1 MSVHYKWFNML
12 SDCMLRE
19 IWSGKHTIN
28 HRVSTFLYAMGK
40 ALRSQSPPPP
50 PTIPV
55 SATSCYIFKVNCP
68 VFGQS
73 IIVALSGGY
82 ILYYIFLVYLA
93 GMKNVATTACVPCTV
108 LITNG
113 KRKSTEQTCVFTLYL
128 LNCCPIVT
136 LYSLVPRPPLLLPSV
151 CVHNNTLKWSSAPVY
166 YCER

>member
-1 MSVHYKWFNML
+1 MYTISGSTRFLIACLEKFGVESTLSITEYLHFYMQWEKHYALDL
-12 SDCMLRE
+12 SHPLPR
-19 IWSGKHTIN
+19 
-28 HRVSTFLYAMGK
+28 FLCQP
-40 ALRSQSPPPP
+40 LL
-50 PTIPV
+50 
-55 SATSCYIFKVNCP
+55 FKVNCP

-108 LITNG
+108 LMG
-113 KRKSTEQTCVFTLYL
+113 KENQLSRLVFLL

-151 CVHNNTLKWSSAPVY
+151 CVHNNTQKWSSAPVY
-166 YCER
+166 YYER

>member
-1 MSVHYKWFNML
+1 MYIISGSTCFQTACLEKFGVESHYQSQSIYIFI
-12 SDCMLRE
+12 C
-19 IWSGKHTIN
+19 SGKSITLSISPTPSHDSC
-28 HRVSTFLYAMGK
+28 VS
-40 ALRSQSPPPP
+40 R
-50 PTIPV
+50 
-55 SATSCYIFKVNCP
+55 CYIFKVNCP

-93 GMKNVATTACVPCTV
+93 GMKNVATTACVSCTV

-136 LYSLVPRPPLLLPSV
+136 LYSLVPRPLLLLPSV
-151 CVHNNTLKWSSAPVY
+151 CVHNNTRKWSSAPVY

>member
-1 MSVHYKWFNML
+1 MVPLILPFSALV
-12 SDCMLRE
+12 RV
-19 IWSGKHTIN
+19 
-28 HRVSTFLYAMGK
+28 RVSK
-40 ALRSQSPPPP
+40 ALIR
-50 PTIPV
+50 PV
-55 SATSCYIFKVNCP
+55 YLCRLFGRCVYCYIFKMNCP

-113 KRKSTEQTCVFTLYL
+113 KRKSTGQTCVFTLYL

-151 CVHNNTLKWSSAPVY
+151 CVHNNTRKWSSAPVY